1 MQRELLRLGK
11 GSRVMKRN
19 NRHDDKALNG
29 KHRDAQ
35 KQLREVGIPIFTEKA
50 KAALEFFGDTVS
62 IHQQKGKVYFD
73 VNENNPEVFT
83 TWEDFAAWLE
93 KFADD
98 MASDGY
104 PLT

>member
-1 MQRELLRLGK
+1 MRSKIEGQQSNRE
-11 GSRVMKRN
+11 
-19 NRHDDKALNG
+19 
-29 KHRDAQ
+29 HRGQ
-35 KQLREVGIPIFTEKA
+35 PREVGLVFSEKA

-62 IHQQKGKVYFD
+62 IHQQNGKVYFD
-73 VNENNPEVFT
+73 VNENNPEVFS

>member
-1 MQRELLRLGK
+1 MRRSKIK
-11 GSRVMKRN
+11 GQQ
-19 NRHDDKALNG
+19 DNG
-29 KHRDAQ
+29 EHRGQ
-35 KQLREVGIPIFTEKA
+35 PREVGMAIFSEKA
-50 KAALEFFGDTVS
+50 KAALEFFGDTAS

-73 VNENNPEVFT
+73 VNENNPEVFS

>member
-1 MQRELLRLGK
+1 MRK
-11 GSRVMKRN
+11 SKRQDRAQN
-19 NRHDDKALNG
+19 GEHRKAEG
-29 KHRDAQ
+29 Q
-35 KQLREVGIPIFTEKA
+35 PREVGMVIFSEKA
-50 KAALEFFGDTVS
+50 KAALEFFGDTAN
-62 IHQQKGKVYFD
+62 IHQQNGKVYFD
-73 VNENNPEVFT
+73 VNDNNPEVFA

>member
-1 MQRELLRLGK
+1 MR
-11 GSRVMKRN
+11 SN
-19 NRHDDKALNG
+19 NDGQQTLNG
-29 KHRDAQ
+29 KHGKAEEQ
-35 KQLREVGIPIFTEKA
+35 PREVGFVFSEKA

-73 VNENNPEVFT
+73 VNDNKDNPEVFS

>member
-1 MQRELLRLGK
+1 MRRSKIK
-11 GSRVMKRN
+11 GQQKNGEQSNM
-19 NRHDDKALNG
+19 ALNG
-29 KHRDAQ
+29 EHRGQPKD
-35 KQLREVGIPIFTEKA
+35 VGMAIFSEKA
-50 KAALEFFGDTVS
+50 KAALEFFGETAS
-62 IHQQKGKVYFD
+62 IHQQNGKVYFD
-73 VNENNPEVFT
+73 VNDNPEVFS

>member
-1 MQRELLRLGK
+1 MRRKIKRQQDNKTQGVGK
-11 GSRVMKRN
+11 
-19 NRHDDKALNG
+19 HNG
-29 KHRDAQ
+29 KQ
-35 KQLREVGIPIFTEKA
+35 PREVGMAIFSEKA

-62 IHQQKGKVYFD
+62 IHQRNGKVYFNMND
-73 VNENNPEVFT
+73 NPEVFS

>member
-1 MQRELLRLGK
+1 MR
-11 GSRVMKRN
+11 SN
-19 NRHDDKALNG
+19 NDGQQTLNG
-29 KHRDAQ
+29 KHRKAEEQ
-35 KQLREVGIPIFTEKA
+35 PREVGLVFSEKA

-73 VNENNPEVFT
+73 VNENNPEVFS

>member
-1 MQRELLRLGK
+1 MGK

-19 NRHDDKALNG
+19 NRQDRAQNG
-29 KHRDAQ
+29 G
-35 KQLREVGIPIFTEKA
+35 REVGMAIFSEKA

-62 IHQQKGKVYFD
+62 IHQQNGKVYFD
-73 VNENNPEVFT
+73 VNENNPEVFS

>member
-1 MQRELLRLGK
+1 
-11 GSRVMKRN
+11 MKRD
-19 NRHDDKALNG
+19 NRQDRALNG
-29 KHRDAQ
+29 KHRREQ
-35 KQLREVGIPIFTEKA
+35 EQPREVGFVFSEKA

-62 IHQQKGKVYFD
+62 IHQQNGKVYFNMND
-73 VNENNPEVFT
+73 NPEVFA

>member
-1 MQRELLRLGK
+1 
-11 GSRVMKRN
+11 MKRN
-19 NRHDDKALNG
+19 NRQDNKALNG
-29 KHRDAQ
+29 VHRGEQ
-35 KQLREVGIPIFTEKA
+35 EQLREVGMAIFSEKA

-62 IHQQKGKVYFD
+62 IHQRNGKVYFNMND
-73 VNENNPEVFT
+73 NPEVFS

-104 PLT
+104 SLI